1 MKESLKDGAFDKP
14 QAWLFSIEFQNRR
27 LPHAHILLWLK
38 PACRMLP
45 DDIDNVIVTELPSHE
60 ANPVLHSIVK
70 SNMVHGPCGIEYN
83 PHGVCMANGSCTKKY
98 PRGVVTQTQQGIDG
112 YPKYG
117 RRALQDG
124 SHIAEITITVSGQRE
139 ERNIDNRWIVLRQMN
154 CHVNV
159 ELCMSVRR
167 IKYVFKYVTKR
178 CDQAVF
184 APEKGRNVN
193 EIQRFQQA
201 RYVGSSEAAWRIL
214 DCALHERYSPA
225 VQLVVHL
232 ESGLRVYFTEA
243 TVQERAEA
251 EPPRATLTEYFSLNQ
266 SDSFAHSLLCVD
278 LPRYYTWNKA
288 RKGRSRRKRGNK
300 VAHEEDIFEAPS
312 IG

>member
-1 MKESLKDGAFDKP
+1 M
-14 QAWLFSIEFQNRR
+14 
-27 LPHAHILLWLK
+27 
-38 PACRMLP
+38 
-45 DDIDNVIVTELPSHE
+45 TELPSHE
-60 ANPVLHSIVK
+60 AHPVLHSIVK
-70 SNMVHGPCGIEYN
+70 SNMVHGPRGIEYN

-98 PRGVVTQTQQGIDG
+98 PKGGLSLKQQQGIDG
-112 YPKYG
+112 YSKYR
-117 RRALQDG
+117 RRAPQDG
-124 SHIAEITITVSGQRE
+124 SHIAKITLTVSGQRE
-139 ERNIDNRWIVLRQMN
+139 EKNIDNRWIVLCQMN

-159 ELCMSVRR
+159 ELCMSVRS
-167 IKYVFKYVTKR
+167 IKYVLKYVTKR

-184 APEKGRNVN
+184 ALEKGGNVD
-193 EIQRFQQA
+193 EIQQFQQA

-225 VQLVVHL
+225 VQLAIHL
-232 ESGLRVYFTEA
+232 EKGLRVYFTEA

-251 EPPRATLTEYFSLNQ
+251 EPPQTTLTEYFSLNQ

-288 RKGRSRRKRGNK
+288 QKGRSRRKRGNK

-312 IG
+312 IGRIYTGGSGNISVCCCMKCVVLCPLMT